1 MVWKKIMEICITKSV
16 HRPKICF
23 VGICTQTSMQIYV
36 HVCKEFNETIFSL
49 ETHIFYVK

>member
-23 VGICTQTSMQIYV
+23 VGICTQQPCKYMSM
-36 HVCKEFNETIFSL
+36 
-49 ETHIFYVK
+49 YVKNLMKQYSAWKHTYFM